1 MAEISAKIMIMLIN
15 DNRTTNNRKIMIR
28 LIKKSDEGKK
38 EEREK

>member
-1 MAEISAKIMIMLIN
+1 MAEISEIMIMLIN